1 MKWLRWL
8 SQTEKALCALGFV
21 VMAIALILDVA
32 ARLILGHGLVGAPQ
46 LGLVGM
52 LVTALF
58 GGGLA
63 ADAGEHLRPR
73 VLDPYRPPHWE
84 PAMAR
89 IGHLLTGGFFL
100 LLAWL
105 SAKVALE
112 SHRLEDVTSLLRWP
126 VWMLQSVLVLAF
138 GGNGVRCL
146 LFGLRPELAPS
157 AQPEAERPGGYG
169 GT

>member
-21 VMAIALILDVA
+21 VMAAALVLDVA

-58 GGGLA
+58 GVGLA

-73 VLDPYRPPHWE
+73 LLDRYRPPHWE
-84 PAMAR
+84 AAMAR

-126 VWMLQSVLVLAF
+126 VWLLQLTFVLAF
-138 GGNGVRCL
+138 GGNAARCL
-146 LFGLRPELAPS
+146 LFGLRPHLAPRE
-157 AQPEAERPGGYG
+157 QGEAERPGGRRG
-169 GT
+169 